1 MTGHRELPGACH
13 GFGCDIYELGR
24 IVCNVWLR
32 AKRWHCLVVAVVRC
46 VFAFPRLPR
55 SAGFDGVCSLA
66 GARRTLPSL
75 PLLVPS
81 SALLFC
87 SANKS
92 LFLSHSFFYSL
103 CSRLSWRGKTF
114 PQLSQ
119 SPSPHPPHPLPFS
132 LTPSFSSLVPFLH
145 PTPLLLLFHSLFCHF
160 LCPLL
165 PSDCLSSL
173 PFIFAFSPSI
183 PPPLF
188 LSPPFPG
195 TNWRHM
201 MPIPTCAQTQPH
213 SHTQTPTCMCI
224 YHRVADVFHSAL

>member
-1 MTGHRELPGACH
+1 M
-13 GFGCDIYELGR
+13 FGSWQNDGTALWWLWCA
-24 IVCNVWLR
+24 VCLLF
-32 AKRWHCLVVAVVRC
+32 LVSPVV
-46 VFAFPRLPR
+46 
-55 SAGFDGVCSLA
+55 FDGVCSLA

-119 SPSPHPPHPLPFS
+119 SPQPPPHPLPFS

-188 LSPPFPG
+188 LSLL
-195 TNWRHM
+195 
-201 MPIPTCAQTQPH
+201 H
-213 SHTQTPTCMCI
+213 SLARTGIT
-224 YHRVADVFHSAL
+224 